1 MGNLGNRTEIIDASI
16 TTWIQEM
23 EDIFSGVED
32 TIKEIDTLIKENFTS
47 KMLLT
52 QSIQRIW
59 DTMKR
64 RFVGITGIERED
76 FQLLEFFFKKY

>member
-1 MGNLGNRTEIIDASI
+1 
-16 TTWIQEM
+16 M